1 MSHYLSSTATESSWI
16 AHECDVRLQKF
27 VTRERVLTRETCNPL
42 HVMTLI
48 SDETSKSSHSWV
60 IHELSVAVLGCLMS
74 KSSHSEFV
82 NHSWVWWLSKS
93 SHSWVIQELSV
104 AVPGCTIYL
113 QICQKRLYSWIQ
125 VEWVSFSSH
134 ELLLSL
140 ILESRTSLLSL
151 ISESRTSAESH
162 SRTSVESILESQTS
176 VESHSQVTNI
186 CGVSFSSHELFMTRE
201 CDSVGSYSQVTNYK
215 WTSHELSIWRIIC
228 LITNDHITAQHCMH
242 FMLAH
247 HQHAWSNSTPKRVTN
262 LTNTWFTNSFLLW
275 WAV

>member
-1 MSHYLSSTATESSWI
+1 
-16 AHECDVRLQKF
+16 
-27 VTRERVLTRETCNPL
+27 VTRPASHHTQEWFTNSEFVNHSWVWWL
-42 HVMTLI
+42 
-48 SDETSKSSHSWV
+48 SKSSHSWV

-104 AVPGCTIYL
+104 AVPGCTTYL

-151 ISESRTSAESH
+151 ILESRTSAESH

-186 CGVSFSSHELFMTRE
+186 CGVSFSSHELLWSLILESRTFH
-201 CDSVGSYSQVTNYK
+201 DSRMRLCRILFP
-215 WTSHELSIWRIIC
+215 SHKL
-228 LITNDHITAQHCMH
+228 
-242 FMLAH
+242 
-247 HQHAWSNSTPKRVTN
+247 
-262 LTNTWFTNSFLLW
+262 
-275 WAV
+275 